1 MENICAHLSKLDSV
15 FIALFAAGLLDHCPF
30 VTRQVVGHGLK
41 TLHLVHVD
49 EIDRR
54 VVATISIFCPIL
66 VKFGLINCEFVE
78 IRGAVDE
85 QGWEI
90 RQGGFQI

>member
-1 MENICAHLSKLDSV
+1 M
-15 FIALFAAGLLDHCPF
+15 
-30 VTRQVVGHGLK
+30 VGHGLK

-49 EIDRR
+49 EMDRR
-54 VVATISIFCPIL
+54 AVATISIFCPNL

-90 RQGGFQI
+90 RQAQNRSRPKSKIQMQFKQSVEFGPFYL